1 MVYLKEVTIDYEKQ
15 DRYGRTLAK
24 VIVDGQ
30 DANLEQVKRGMAWWY
45 RAYKRNQTDV
55 DRKLY
60 EEAEDASKAGKMGLW
75 ADKQPVAPWEFRQEK
90 R

>member
-30 DANLEQVKRGMAWWY
+30 DANLEQVKRGMAW
-45 RAYKRNQTDV
+45 AYAKPTTDSRYF
-55 DRKLY
+55 DAEK
-60 EEAEDASKAGKMGLW
+60 EARLARRGIWSEDGAA
-75 ADKQPVAPWEFRQEK
+75 PPWEYRNLEI
-90 R
+90 RWRE